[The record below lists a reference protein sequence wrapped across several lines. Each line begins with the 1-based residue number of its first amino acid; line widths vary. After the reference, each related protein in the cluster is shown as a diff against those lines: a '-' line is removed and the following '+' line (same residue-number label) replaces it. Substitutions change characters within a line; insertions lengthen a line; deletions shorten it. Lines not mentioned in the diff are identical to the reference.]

1 MLQYFAKRL
10 FICHSTRARAKVKRQ
25 EKKCFRCII
34 GIQAT
39 DKPLIRNSSKHIS
52 LFTQFIS
59 TCQQRSYYMLSVGL
73 LSLVSGVWV
82 LCFHTLLLRCYF
94 IMKFFLSY
102 LRFAPSFLI
111 LRLNR
116 WIGRHARRQ
125 QHGTTTTTGQQTHQ
139 HIKTTAN
146 RNERENKAIY
156 QSHVNFYFN
165 WF

>member
-25 EKKCFRCII
+25 EKKCFRYII

-94 IMKFFLSY
+94 IIKFFFLSLIY
-102 LRFAPSFLI
+102 VSHLRFSFYVLI
-111 LRLNR
+111 GESVGMHVGSNNNN
-116 WIGRHARRQ
+116 WP
-125 QHGTTTTTGQQTHQ
+125 TNTPTH
-139 HIKTTAN
+139 KKTAN